1 MLQLVEQCVIL
12 LVKQIRT
19 LSMEQQGIAE
29 TLKRAGEMCAQAN
42 SKEDLIRIL
51 NVVDQIVLWT
61 RDRVNH
67 TEEFD
72 VGKIWNNIQEHSE

>member
-1 MLQLVEQCVIL
+1 MQLVEQCVIL
-12 LVKQIRT
+12 LVKQTRT
-19 LSMEQQGIAE
+19 LSMEQQQGIAQ
-29 TLKRAGEMCAQAN
+29 TLKRAGEMCARAN

-61 RDRVNH
+61 RDRVTQ